1 MVERVGTMRDKAASK
16 QGGKGRSGKT
26 KRSGPAHKRI
36 GLEGATR
43 RSRLVAEPGQVAPVL
58 GPDLVPLTR
67 VFPNQPGLDIG
78 KISRELEAAFN
89 DLASLRERNPFGNSV
104 KLLALDINKRLDKGS
119 LTYGGIETLVQDLTV
134 QAYEHRADR
143 LRDYLGERDDAKN
156 VAGLRHAIRQLA
168 SEEGAAP
175 KQKRKP
181 RPFAEFKALIERELF
196 GIVMTAHPTFGQS
209 TGMMRVMAELATGK
223 DTGGKTL
230 SAAERKRRIGL
241 ARAVEHRAPEKIDLG
256 YEHDL
261 SIEAIRNA
269 QRALRRAYDIVF
281 DVAAELYPHEWE
293 ELSPKLVTLASWVGY
308 DLDGRSDIKWS
319 DTFCKRLKL
328 QMLQLEQY
336 LADVQALRSE
346 MRTELGRDKQSVE
359 LAHLLELLES
369 RLALAIKEASDEMDV
384 FSSDSGAASNET
396 WQEQVRRISKRMH
409 DGRDLRLIDSEQ
421 LLELVKRALD
431 LTKKTSARRRL
442 LILRAEIGNHGLGMA
457 HTHVRLNSTQIH
469 NAIRKLIDMEGEPD
483 DPTRKRTYLAS
494 LSRLLTEVKPMSISF
509 ASIMAERTSAKRL
522 FMIVAQML
530 KYIDATT
537 PVRFLIAECE
547 APLTLLS
554 ALYFAKLFG
563 VEHRVDISP
572 LFETTKAFER
582 GIRVIDE
589 CLQNPSF
596 AAYVRKRGRLCIQ
609 TGFSDAGRH
618 LGQTVAAV
626 SVEWLRLKLADLM
639 RDRGF
644 KDVEVVVFDT
654 HGESIGR
661 GGHPESF
668 RARLEYVASPVSRHQ
683 FLANDIKLKEE
694 VSFQGGDGYLLFITP
709 SAAFTS
715 VTRILEYVLERPK
728 EGTDKDPAYVA
739 EEDFTKEFFLTI
751 RHFNEMVMDDPNY
764 ATLLDAFGANLLFS
778 SGSRAL
784 KRQHDGS
791 SSRINLTH
799 PTQMRAIPHNG
810 ILQQL
815 GFLANTLGGVGQA
828 IMRDPER
835 FQRAYR
841 NSPRM
846 RRLLGMV
853 EWALEFTDL
862 EALKC
867 YIDLFD
873 PGQWLSRAYQAKDA
887 DRAAELNKVAE
898 LLEGEGLHDKLA
910 KIYRTFQ
917 RDMLALRD
925 GLALVG
931 LGSGKIPPQARFNLR
946 VIHGLRIALLMR
958 LFTLSTHIPDFSHQY
973 DMTRDQLLSKI
984 FHLEIDDV
992 VRKLGLIF
1000 PKVDPVKFDGDFGD
1014 VATYIGDWHQ
1024 TYEREHELIFQ
1035 PLAGLYTLIRR
1046 LSAGVIH
1053 TVGALG

>member
-1 MVERVGTMRDKAASK
+1 MGNEMAERVGTKRDKAVSRRKAK
-16 QGGKGRSGKT
+16 APAAKG
-26 KRSGPAHKRI
+26 KRI
-36 GLEGATR
+36 VLEGKVR
-43 RSRLVAEPGQVAPVL
+43 KSRLVAEPAENLAAL
-58 GPDLVPLTR
+58 GPDLIPLAR
-67 VFPNQPGLDIG
+67 VFPAQPGLDIA
-78 KISRELEAAFN
+78 KINRELETTFN

-104 KLLALDINKRLDKGS
+104 KLLALEINKRLDKGS
-119 LTYGGIETLVQDLTV
+119 LTYGGVETLIQDLTV

-156 VAGLRHAIRQLA
+156 AAILRQAIRQLTARDGEAA
-168 SEEGAAP
+168 S
-175 KQKRKP
+175 KRKSTP
-181 RPFAEFKALIERELF
+181 RPFAEFKSLIERELF
-196 GIVMTAHPTFGQS
+196 GVVMTAHPTFSQS
-209 TGMMRVMAELATGK
+209 TGMMRVMAELAMGK
-223 DTGGKTL
+223 DIAGKSL
-230 SAAERKRRIGL
+230 SAAERKRRIGI
-241 ARAVEHRAPEKIDLG
+241 ARVVEHRAPERIDLA

-261 SIEAIRNA
+261 SIEAISNA
-269 QRALRRAYDIVF
+269 QRALRRAYEIVF
-281 DVAAELYPHEWE
+281 DVAAEIYPQEWE
-293 ELSPKLVTLASWVGY
+293 ALSPRLLTLASWVGY

-336 LADVQALRSE
+336 LADIQFLRADLHVDLS
-346 MRTELGRDKQSVE
+346 RDKQSVE
-359 LAHLLELLES
+359 LGHLLELLES

-421 LLELVKRALD
+421 LLELVQRALD
-431 LTKKTSARRRL
+431 LTKKVSSRRRL

-457 HTHVRLNSTQIH
+457 HTHVRLNSAQIH

-494 LSRLLTEVKPMSISF
+494 LSRLLTDVKPMSISF
-509 ASIMAERTSAKRL
+509 ASVMAERTSAKRL

-563 VEHRVDISP
+563 VAHRVDISP

-596 AAYVRKRGRLCIQ
+596 AAYIRQRGRLCIQ

-683 FLANDIKLKEE
+683 FQENGVTLKEE

-709 SAAFTS
+709 SIAFTS
-715 VTRILEYVLERPK
+715 VTRILEYVLEPPK
-728 EGTDKDPAYVA
+728 DGADKDPAYIA
-739 EEDFTKEFFLTI
+739 EEDFTKEFFITI
-751 RHFNEMVMDDPNY
+751 RHFNELVMDDPNY
-764 ATLLDAFGANLLFS
+764 ATLLDTFGANLLFP

-784 KRQHDGS
+784 KRQHDGGTL
-791 SSRINLTH
+791 RVNLTH

-841 NSPRM
+841 NSPRL

-873 PGQWLSRAYQAKDA
+873 AGQWLSRAYQAKDP
-887 DRAAELNKVAE
+887 DRAAELCKVAE
-898 LLEGEGLHDKLA
+898 LLEGEGLHDKLT

-931 LGSGKIPPQARFNLR
+931 AGGAKISPQARFNLR
-946 VIHGLRIALLMR
+946 VIHGLRISLLMR
-958 LFTLSTHIPDFSHQY
+958 LFMLSTHIPDFSHQY
-973 DMTRDQLLSKI
+973 DMTREQLLSKI

-992 VRKLGLIF
+992 VRQLSLIF

-1046 LSAGVIH
+1046 LSAGIIH